1 MEIKYIDIIKTKR
14 TKKIEELFKQS
25 KLKEDNDITIVVD
38 ILEFPLEKVKEY
50 CEKSNNNQNLNSE
63 MEEFEK
69 DLETYI
75 KCEYRNLLDVDENNL
90 NEEYWDEDEYNDE
103 SIYGD
108 YDNRESNDEYE
119 FEEEDEEK
127 ERKSLYCDADCGH
140 CIGCR
145 MAESIFH

>member
-25 KLKEDNDITIVVD
+25 NVKDNVEITVN

-50 CEKSNNNQNLNSE
+50 CEKSNNNENLNSE

-69 DLETYI
+69 ELQTYI
-75 KCEYRNLLDVDENNL
+75 KYEYRNLLDDDNNL
-90 NEEYWDEDEYNDE
+90 NEEDEYDDDE
-103 SIYGD
+103 SLYGD
-108 YDNRESNDEYE
+108 YDNRESNDEYNYDE
-119 FEEEDEEK
+119 IDEEMTEK

-145 MAESIFH
+145 MAEGYY